1 MALKYAEELIAMEQQ
16 FPWVDK
22 NRLETND
29 LQLRDFTFSSEYLF
43 GLNVYQFSKITEL
56 SFEAKVDITR
66 TNPQFLFHAAQ
77 TGKDLFELG
86 DNTGA

>member
-1 MALKYAEELIAMEQQ
+1 M
-16 FPWVDK
+16 
-22 NRLETND
+22 
-29 LQLRDFTFSSEYLF
+29 
-43 GLNVYQFSKITEL
+43 YQFSKITEL

-86 DNTGA
+86 DNTGAVIIAICGCMIN